1 MTQTM
6 GRRFLDYPALLVG
19 VVASL
24 AFIPSLAAGFVVDD
38 LRLIVENPYAQS
50 LSCLPRVFVTHLW
63 DVHGS
68 TTDPNQ
74 YYRPL
79 VSASYILNW
88 VVADGAA
95 WPFHLFNVI
104 VHAAAA
110 VLATRIA
117 CRWLRSDALGV
128 LAGLAFALHP
138 TRTESVVW
146 ISGRTDVLMTLF
158 ILCAVELARE
168 ASLSTGARQTIAG
181 AGFALCVVASLL
193 SKEPAVILPVLVA
206 VDWTVGHRRNRQ
218 FPVLIGVSVLL
229 SAVYVCARWWL
240 LPIRSATVFQPW
252 MYGVSTLGAYVER
265 ILWPWPQTL
274 HYSPLSF
281 TRGVPQYPTLS
292 LALGIGAALAF
303 LLHAAALWRRRDW
316 STLLLLGALFATVVP
331 ILNFVQTGLPQMTAD
346 RFLYAPLFLLAC
358 VALRSAGDR
367 AKRWVKRPVAWA
379 VAGLLVAGSVA
390 MNIDRVGDFKN
401 QETFWQH
408 ELSVN
413 PHNPHALVSVAD
425 AALARGDTGRAQ
437 ALLRQALEPEAL
449 RFRFSNPLGARL
461 RLVGIEVD
469 NLADGDVSKL
479 HAHLQELSGWCANE
493 NSEGRKSGYC
503 RHARIE
509 HAFVLGTVAVRLGN
523 DELGRQWLGSI
534 DDGFLGNKVPSPAN
548 LVLAHARLS
557 NFAEAKRLL
566 DLLVRGGPGYQPVD
580 RATVRDLRERITTAE
595 SIVRQSRGRT
605 GAAAA
610 LLDATAMAELGA
622 YLRALQA
629 IQPYLADD
637 AGAATIRPLLVQLLV
652 AARLEVDALEVAR
665 AEMGEDEARLVVGN
679 IRSQLPLRVR
689 NLPPVEDPGWK
700 VRGPSFR

>member
-1 MTQTM
+1 M
-6 GRRFLDYPALLVG
+6 GRRVLEYPALLVG
-19 VVASL
+19 AAAAL

-50 LSCLPRVFVTHLW
+50 LSYLPRVFVTHLW

-110 VLATRIA
+110 VLAARIA

-138 TRTESVVW
+138 TRTESVIW

-158 ILCAVELARE
+158 VLCAVELAHE
-168 ASLSTGARQTIAG
+168 ASRSTGARQTIAG
-181 AGFALCVVASLL
+181 VGFALCALASLL

-206 VDWTVGHRRNRQ
+206 VDWTAGRVRNRQ

-229 SAVYVCARWWL
+229 SVVYVCARWWL

-265 ILWPWPQTL
+265 VMWPWPQTL

-281 TRGVPQYPTLS
+281 TRGVPEYPTVS
-292 LALGIGAALAF
+292 LALGMGAALGF

-346 RFLYAPLFLLAC
+346 RFLYAPLFLLTC
-358 VALRSAGDR
+358 VALRSVGDR
-367 AKRWVKRPVAWA
+367 AKRWVRRPAAWA
-379 VAGLLVAGSVA
+379 AVGLLAAVSLAI
-390 MNIDRVGDFKN
+390 NIDRVGDFRN

-425 AALARGDTGRAQ
+425 AALARDDTGRAR
-437 ALLRQALEPEAL
+437 ALLRQALEPEAQ
-449 RFRFSNPLGARL
+449 RFLFSNPLGARL
-461 RLVGIEVD
+461 RLVGMEVD
-469 NLADGDVSKL
+469 SLADGDVSKL
-479 HAHLQELSGWCANE
+479 HAYLLEIASWCGNE
-493 NSEGRKSGYC
+493 ETEGTKSGFC
-503 RHARIE
+503 RHSRIE
-509 HAFVLGTVAVRLGN
+509 HAFVLGTLAVRLGN
-523 DELGRQWLGSI
+523 DELGKQWLGSI
-534 DDGFLGNKVPSPAN
+534 DDAFLGNKVPSPAN

-557 NFAEAKRLL
+557 NFAEARRLL
-566 DLLVRGGPGYQPVD
+566 DVMVQGGPGFQPVD
-580 RATVRDLRERITTAE
+580 SATVRDLRARVTVAE
-595 SIVRQSRGRT
+595 SAFRQSRSRT
-605 GAAAA
+605 GSAAAV
-610 LLDATAMAELGA
+610 LEATAMAELGA
-622 YLRALQA
+622 YLRALQV
-629 IQPYLADD
+629 IQPLLADE
-637 AGAATIRPLLVQLLV
+637 AGAAAVRPLLVQLLV
-652 AARLEVDALEVAR
+652 AARLEVDALQVAR
-665 AEMGEDEARLVVGN
+665 VEMSEDEALIIVN
-679 IRSQLPLRVR
+679 KIRSQLPPRVQ

-700 VRGPSFR
+700 LRGASFR